1 MAVSLPGPLLMAN
14 CRLTKSR
21 VDETGS
27 KFKDGTTDGKIGA
40 HLGHAQVAR
49 PDEADTPDE
58 VSQQD
63 GQRAG
68 RGQDAADTDEET
80 GTNGATDG
88 HELDV
93 AGRETTDSST
103 VLLVDVVSIEKDAR
117 GSVGDV
123 GGLSALG
130 LGVWNTHDG

>member
-1 MAVSLPGPLLMAN
+1 MIVG
-14 CRLTKSR
+14 CRLTESR

-27 KFKDGTTDGKIGA
+27 KFKDRSTDRKIGA

-58 VSQQD
+58 VAEQD
-63 GQRAG
+63 GQRTG
-68 RGQDAADTDEET
+68 RGQDTADTDEET
-80 GTNGATDG
+80 CTDGATDG

-93 AGRETTDSST
+93 TGRETTDGST
-103 VLLVDVVSIEKDAR
+103 ILLVYVVSIEKDAR
-117 GSVGDV
+117 GSVRDV

-130 LGVWNTHDG
+130 LGVCWNTHDD